1 MDFDLRQALTEVS
14 AQRREQALRYRHE
27 RDQRLSVAAYRLL
40 QHALQTEYGIQQPPV
55 LAYGTNGKPMLA
67 EWPYIHFSLSHCRE
81 AAACVVS
88 DNPVGI
94 DIESIDH
101 YDEAVAAQERAS
113 TNSLAATLERTSSSC
128 WPRVNNTT
136 SIPFCCPIVCARCAG
151 RRISTTP
158 INMTEDRK
166 LPHPLVSLI
175 PVAILIGLLAVVI
188 ALFGS
193 DALSGGSQIAL
204 LFGLA
209 VCVLISM
216 TCYHTPWK
224 AFERQMTK
232 TLGDVSVTLLIL
244 LTVGMLS
251 GSWMVSGVVP
261 TLIYYGVQIL
271 SPKLFLVSACIICSL
286 VSLLSGSSWT
296 TIATIGVALLGI
308 GQALGVSEAWTAGA
322 IISGAYFGDK
332 MSPLSD
338 TTILAS
344 SSVRVDIFDHIRY
357 MVLTTAPSI
366 LITLVIFLVTGLVM
380 NSEGALH
387 IEQYT
392 DGLAGTYNISLWTLL
407 VPLVTGILIA
417 RRVPS
422 LMVLFISSILAGVTA
437 VIFQPHIL
445 SQIADDASLGNVAAI
460 VKGLAI
466 TFYGSTSVQTGYDA
480 LNDLVSTGGMAG
492 MLNTIW
498 LIICAMCYGS
508 AMVASGMIESITG
521 VIVRWVRSRV
531 ALVSSTVGTG
541 LFLNLTTG
549 DQFIS
554 IVLTA
559 DMFRNV
565 YDREGYEGR
574 LLSRTTED
582 AATVTSVLVPW
593 NTCGMTQATV
603 LGVPTLT
610 YLPYCFVNII
620 SPLMTILV
628 AAIGWKIPR
637 RKPAEEELTVKS

>member
-1 MDFDLRQALTEVS
+1 
-14 AQRREQALRYRHE
+14 
-27 RDQRLSVAAYRLL
+27 
-40 QHALQTEYGIQQPPV
+40 
-55 LAYGTNGKPMLA
+55 
-67 EWPYIHFSLSHCRE
+67 
-81 AAACVVS
+81 
-88 DNPVGI
+88 
-94 DIESIDH
+94 
-101 YDEAVAAQERAS
+101 
-113 TNSLAATLERTSSSC
+113 
-128 WPRVNNTT
+128 
-136 SIPFCCPIVCARCAG
+136 
-151 RRISTTP
+151 
-158 INMTEDRK
+158 MTENRK

-466 TFYGSTSVQTGYDA
+466 TFFGSTSVQTGYDA

-498 LIICAMCYGS
+498 LILCAMCYGS
-508 AMVASGMIESITG
+508 AMVASGMIESITR
-521 VIVRWVRSRV
+521 VIVRWVRTRV

-565 YDREGYEGR
+565 YDKEGYEGR

-610 YLPYCFVNII
+610 YLPYCFFNII

-628 AAIGWKIPR
+628 AALGWKIPR